1 MLKPPL
7 ITRYKE
13 KKMAR
18 GFIQK
23 RFTTTVVKGFYIKD
37 GKPCEVEFEMNSKCK
52 LNRAQAIIRKT
63 EPTFSAASIE
73 ETSKLYKMSVEDFK
87 AHATIVDDEE

>member
-1 MLKPPL
+1 
-7 ITRYKE
+7 
-13 KKMAR
+13 MAR

-23 RFTTTVVKGFYIKD
+23 KFTTTVVKGYVIQD
-37 GKPCEVEFEMNSKCK
+37 GKPCEVEFEMNNKCK
-52 LNRAQAIIRKT
+52 LNHAQAIIRKT
-63 EPTFSAASIE
+63 DPSFSAVSIE